1 MKRTIGFLFLFFL
14 LFTGTVCAA
23 GQVRSKSDLNKRGMI
38 IGVGTGDIAELAVLQ
53 EFPNAKIAYYDD
65 KFSGYESVA
74 SGKIDAFVY
83 DLRQM
88 ELTIESGRA
97 GVQLLDETMDWTTKI
112 AVGISSVSKIPD
124 LENQVNRFIA
134 QMGEAGTL
142 NEMYQRWVVENR
154 EEMPPLAAMAQGKA
168 ELHLTVG
175 TSGIVPPY
183 SYYGA
188 DGLTGYDIELAERFA
203 YWLGADL
210 TFKVYDYGSIIAA
223 ASTGQIDV
231 IMANLQ
237 VMDERAENFLF
248 SDTLYEEKLGIM
260 VRDAD
265 PAEDAKSAALIS
277 LWNRVSSSFE
287 KTFIRENRWKLFA
300 EGILNT
306 VVITVLS
313 VLLGTA
319 LGFGL
324 FMLCRSGNKAANAVT
339 RFCLS
344 VIHGTPMVVLLMVLF
359 YIVFGKLSVSGSV
372 VAVFGFALTFGSAV
386 FGILNVGIGAI
397 DHGQYEAACAL
408 GYSGRKAFFRYIL
421 PQALPAMAEPFKHEV
436 IGLIQATAV
445 VGYIAVQDLT
455 KMGDIVRSRTYEA
468 FFPLISVTLIY
479 FLLEGILA
487 FIISRIGR
495 KTDKRQRKQEDI
507 LKGVLT
513 HDQN

>member
-1 MKRTIGFLFLFFL
+1 M
-14 LFTGTVCAA
+14 
-23 GQVRSKSDLNKRGMI
+23 
-38 IGVGTGDIAELAVLQ
+38 
-53 EFPNAKIAYYDD
+53 
-65 KFSGYESVA
+65 
-74 SGKIDAFVY
+74 
-83 DLRQM
+83 
-88 ELTIESGRA
+88 
-97 GVQLLDETMDWTTKI
+97 
-112 AVGISSVSKIPD
+112 
-124 LENQVNRFIA
+124 
-134 QMGEAGTL
+134 
-142 NEMYQRWVVENR
+142 
-154 EEMPPLAAMAQGKA
+154 
-168 ELHLTVG
+168 
-175 TSGIVPPY
+175 
-183 SYYGA
+183 
-188 DGLTGYDIELAERFA
+188 
-203 YWLGADL
+203 
-210 TFKVYDYGSIIAA
+210 
-223 ASTGQIDV
+223 
-231 IMANLQ
+231 
-237 VMDERAENFLF
+237 
-248 SDTLYEEKLGIM
+248 
-260 VRDAD
+260 
-265 PAEDAKSAALIS
+265 
-277 LWNRVSSSFE
+277 
-287 KTFIRENRWKLFA
+287 
-300 EGILNT
+300 
-306 VVITVLS
+306 ITVLS

-324 FMLCRSGNKAANAVT
+324 FMLCRSGNKAVNAVT
-339 RFCLS
+339 HFCLS

-421 PQALPAMAEPFKHEV
+421 PQALPAMAEPFEHEV